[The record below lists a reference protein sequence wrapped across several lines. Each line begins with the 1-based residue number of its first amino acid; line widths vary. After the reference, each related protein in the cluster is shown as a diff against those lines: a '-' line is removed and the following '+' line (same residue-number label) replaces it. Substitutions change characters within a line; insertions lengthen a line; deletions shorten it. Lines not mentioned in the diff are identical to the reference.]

1 MNAVDQ
7 RPIAAFA
14 TAVAGVGA
22 LSAMDAV
29 MKGLTI
35 DIGALATMCWRSL
48 LATAV
53 VAIPYFAMRRRRPAW
68 GAMRLH
74 LTRAAIMLPMAL
86 LFFWGLARVP
96 MAQAIALT
104 FVAPLM
110 ALFLAALILKEPIG
124 PRALGASALAFV
136 GVLVIFYGQGQ
147 SDLGREALI
156 GSFAILGSAICYAF
170 NIVIMRSQAQ
180 LAGPLEIAFFQYL
193 FGGIGY
199 WLVALAVGLP
209 AYPPGREPAMVLAT
223 ALSIAGMLMLAWAYA
238 RAGAGYLSSSEYSG
252 FIYAMV
258 LGWLVFGEAVSLYT
272 AAGAVLIVAGCV
284 LAARTVAKSEPA
296 VEMVA

>member
-35 DIGALATMCWRSL
+35 DIGAFATMCWRSL
-48 LATAV
+48 LATLV
-53 VAIPYFAMRRRRPAW
+53 VAAPYYALRRQRPTRRAV
-68 GAMRLH
+68 RLH
-74 LTRAAIMLPMAL
+74 LIRAVIMIPMAL

-110 ALFLAALILKEPIG
+110 ALFLAALLLKESIG
-124 PRALGASALAFV
+124 ARTAAASALAFV
-136 GVLVIFYGQGQ
+136 GVLIIFYGQGQ
-147 SDLGREALI
+147 SDLGREALL
-156 GSFAILGSAICYAF
+156 GSLAILGSAICYAF
-170 NIVIMRSQAQ
+170 NIVVMRSQAQ
-180 LAGPLEIAFFQYL
+180 LAGPMEIAFFQYL

-199 WLVALAVGLP
+199 WLAALVVGIPTYP
-209 AYPPGREPAMVLAT
+209 AGHEPAMVLAT
-223 ALSIAGMLMLAWAYA
+223 VLSIAGMLMLAWAYA

-272 AAGAVLIVAGCV
+272 AAGAALIVAGCV

>member
-1 MNAVDQ
+1 MNRVDQ
-7 RPIAAFA
+7 QPFAAFA
-14 TAVAGVGA
+14 AAVIGVGA

-29 MKGLTI
+29 MKGLSI
-35 DIGALATMCWRSL
+35 DIGAFATMCWRSL
-48 LATAV
+48 LAALV
-53 VAIPYFAMRRRRPAW
+53 MALPYYVLRKRKPTR

-74 LTRAAIMLPMAL
+74 LTRAVIMMPMAF

-110 ALFLAALILKEPIG
+110 ALFLAALILKEPVG
-124 PRALGASALAFV
+124 PRALGASILALA

-147 SDLGREALI
+147 ADLGRDALL
-156 GSFAILGSAICYAF
+156 GSLAILGSAICYAF

-180 LAGPLEIAFFQYL
+180 QAGPLEIAFFQYL
-193 FGGIGY
+193 FGGIGF
-199 WLVALAVGLP
+199 WLAALAVGFP
-209 AYPPGREPAMVLAT
+209 PYPMGHEPAMLLAT
-223 ALSIAGMLMLAWAYA
+223 ALSIVGMLLLAWAYA
-238 RAGAGYLSSSEYSG
+238 RAGAGYLAASEYSG
-252 FIYAMV
+252 FVYAMV
-258 LGWLVFGEAVSLYT
+258 LGWLVFGETVSLYT